1 MPSSQTG
8 HSSARDLSPPSQ
20 GCQATPRRI
29 SHCLSSNGSALE
41 AYGSETGALLWRVD
55 CETFQFTRL
64 LAVDGAV
71 VAVGFF
77 AGETKESLAVID
89 LATAA
94 SDPAGVFVQFRAK
107 RGLTDHAYRLSAGPA
122 GAEAFVA
129 SREPEDDEAELAT
142 EDDDAALHGFAGL
155 YVRELSGTVIERHAW
170 AGADVRSLAAG
181 PTWIAIEGR
190 DEVRLV
196 ARVPG
201 TDVRIEHVRWIAADR
216 DGSRVLVEV
225 DNCYRLLEL

>member
-1 MPSSQTG
+1 M
-8 HSSARDLSPPSQ
+8 
-20 GCQATPRRI
+20 
-29 SHCLSSNGSALE
+29 
-41 AYGSETGALLWRVD
+41 
-55 CETFQFTRL
+55 
-64 LAVDGAV
+64 
-71 VAVGFF
+71 GFF

-129 SREPEDDEAELAT
+129 SREPEDDEAKLAT